1 MAINEWW
8 IDNPKERYW
17 MEITDRENL
26 GANLIAPTLAKGGK
40 ENFSYTLVS
49 HVQPGDVVFH
59 WWSRAGRKASIVGY
73 STVSGDWFDSE
84 ITWEARGLHS
94 AGERTTSAYEVPL
107 TDFTELETEITL
119 EDLRGQEPKLRK
131 IHDALKLSVG
141 GSLYFPWAFS
151 DKRELRTTQGYLVKM
166 PASVVALLTG
176 LAVAQKPT
184 AKKKSRKGTK
194 GAGGRQQDPAVRKA
208 IERHAMDWTLE
219 YFTSLGFEVD
229 DVGSTESYDI
239 YALNESEEEL
249 HIEVK
254 GSSSSSVAVELTDG
268 EVNHWS
274 DEYERVLVVVD
285 EIVWTK
291 KKDGIETSGGRSRV
305 WRDWQLGPTDSSL
318 IPIRFRYFV
327 PDGGEDF

>member
-1 MAINEWW
+1 
-8 IDNPKERYW
+8 

-26 GANLIAPTLAKGGK
+26 GANLIAPTLAKGDK

-59 WWSRAGRKASIVGY
+59 WWSRAGRTASIVGY
-73 STVSGDWFDSE
+73 STASGDPFDSE
-84 ITWEARGLHS
+84 ITWEARGPHR
-94 AGERTTSAYEVPL
+94 AGMRTTPAYEAPL

-119 EDLRGQEPKLRK
+119 QNLRAQEVKLRK
-131 IHDALKLSVG
+131 IHDALKLAVG
-141 GSLYFPWAFS
+141 GSVYFPWAFS
-151 DKRELRTTQGYLVKM
+151 DKRPLRTTQGYLVKM

-176 LAVAQKPT
+176 LTVAQKPP
-184 AKKKSRKGTK
+184 AKGKYRKGTK
-194 GAGGRQQDPAVRKA
+194 GTGGRQQNAAVRKA
-208 IERHAMDWTLE
+208 IERHAMDWALE
-219 YFTSLGFEVD
+219 YFKKEGYEVD

-239 YALNESEEEL
+239 YALNDADEEL

-254 GSSSSSVAVELTDG
+254 GSSSSSIAVELTDG

-285 EIVWTK
+285 EISWAK
-291 KKDGIETSGGRSRV
+291 KANVIETSGGRQRV
-305 WRDWQLGPTDSSL
+305 WRHWELEPTDSSL

-327 PDGGEDF
+327 PDGGENF